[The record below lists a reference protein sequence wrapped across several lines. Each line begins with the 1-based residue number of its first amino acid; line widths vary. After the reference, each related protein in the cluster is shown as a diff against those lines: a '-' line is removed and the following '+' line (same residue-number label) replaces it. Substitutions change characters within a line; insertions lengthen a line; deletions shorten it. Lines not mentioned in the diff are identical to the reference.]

1 LQVAILV
8 HLVIVAI
15 GFGALIATSETAF
28 SVMKLIGAGYLIW
41 LGIQK
46 WRAPPIPVD
55 VDRLPVQRAG
65 LFIQGLLV
73 NLTNPKA
80 VIFFGA
86 LVPQFID
93 PGRVQLQQ
101 YLLIAA
107 TLCATDILVM
117 SAYALTGRQLGR
129 WLHDPRTIRAQNR
142 VFGGLF
148 VAAGALLAFSSRSS

>member
-1 LQVAILV
+1 MVHVAI
-8 HLVIVAI
+8 VAL
-15 GFGALIATSETAF
+15 GLGALLAASETAF
-28 SVMKLIGAGYLIW
+28 AVLRFIGAYYLIW

-46 WRAPPIPVD
+46 WRAPVVPADAAGSPVL
-55 VDRLPVQRAG
+55 RNG
-65 LFIQGLLV
+65 LFLQGLLV

-80 VIFFGA
+80 IIFVGA

-93 PGRVQLQQ
+93 PGRAQLQQ

-117 SAYALTGRQLGR
+117 SAYALTGRQLGH
-129 WLHDPRTIRAQNR
+129 WLHDPQAILAQNS
-142 VFGGLF
+142 VFGALF

>member
-1 LQVAILV
+1 
-8 HLVIVAI
+8 
-15 GFGALIATSETAF
+15 
-28 SVMKLIGAGYLIW
+28 
-41 LGIQK
+41 
-46 WRAPPIPVD
+46 
-55 VDRLPVQRAG
+55 
-65 LFIQGLLV
+65 LFLQGLLV

-80 VIFFGA
+80 IIFVGA

-93 PGRVQLQQ
+93 PGRAQLQQ

-129 WLHDPRTIRAQNR
+129 WLCDPQAIRAQNR
-142 VFGGLF
+142 AFGGLF